1 MQPTENQMSKSVFN
15 TDFIEIIWILGLEHQ
30 FQLQVL
36 SSTGGF
42 EVVRTKPVAAGGPT
56 RS

>member
-1 MQPTENQMSKSVFN
+1 MSKSVFN